1 MNGSL
6 LIEALVSVLV
16 FVVCFF
22 VFAKILTTMRI
33 DWVGNRMFNVND

>member
-6 LIEALVSVLV
+6 LIEVLVSVLV

-22 VFAKILTTMRI
+22 VFAKHPDDDEDRL
-33 DWVGNRMFNVND
+33 W